1 MLAKK
6 FATVALN
13 FCKSIRQNI
22 GAGIAAPACTAKTA
36 GKNVPGLQP
45 VGRGNLI
52 TQRTRAFSPN
62 VFKGSH
68 LLRLQAVQVRPEVVV
83 LERNFRVVLL
93 RRARHL
99 DEALPL
105 LRRNQEASSV
115 HLADPGL
122 AFQIWSNSNSKL
134 RKFDF
139 KIPS

>member
-1 MLAKK
+1 MQLFCEENGMPQLALGGLLNHDFATGREKRLQMLAKK

-68 LLRLQAVQVRPEVVV
+68 LRSEV
-83 LERNFRVVLL
+83 N
-93 RRARHL
+93 
-99 DEALPL
+99 
-105 LRRNQEASSV
+105 
-115 HLADPGL
+115 
-122 AFQIWSNSNSKL
+122 NSQ
-134 RKFDF
+134 
-139 KIPS
+139 